1 MTLNN
6 LFDVAG
12 KVAVVTGGSSG
23 IGAMMAQGLLENG
36 AKVYITA
43 RKADRLHAAAEELS
57 KFGEC
62 IAIPGDMS
70 SVEGIEAF
78 VAEVSRRESK
88 IDILINNAGAN
99 WGAPIEDFPES
110 GWDKVMDINIKSIFF
125 SIQKFLP
132 LLKAAGTAEDPARVI
147 NIASINGIRNSGMP
161 TYAYSASKSGVIH
174 LTEHLATDLA
184 SSNVNVNAIAPGLFP
199 SNMTKQ
205 IVENDGMTTAA
216 IARIPRGRMGKPED
230 IAGTAIFLSSQASAW
245 VTGHTIVLDG
255 GMIATA

>member
-78 VAEVSRRESK
+78 VAEVSSRESK

-99 WGAPIEDFPES
+99 WAAPIADFPEV

-125 SIQKFLP
+125 SIQKFLT

>member
-62 IAIPGDMS
+62 ITIPGDMS

-78 VAEVSRRESK
+78 VAEVSSRESK

-99 WGAPIEDFPES
+99 WAAPIADFPEV

>member
-1 MTLNN
+1 
-6 LFDVAG
+6 
-12 KVAVVTGGSSG
+12 
-23 IGAMMAQGLLENG
+23 
-36 AKVYITA
+36 
-43 RKADRLHAAAEELS
+43 
-57 KFGEC
+57 
-62 IAIPGDMS
+62 
-70 SVEGIEAF
+70 
-78 VAEVSRRESK
+78 
-88 IDILINNAGAN
+88 
-99 WGAPIEDFPES
+99 
-110 GWDKVMDINIKSIFF
+110 MDINIKSIFF

-184 SSNVNVNAIAPGLFP
+184 SSNVNVNAIAPGLLP

>member
-1 MTLNN
+1 MKA
-6 LFDVAG
+6 LFDVSG

-23 IGAMMAQGLLENG
+23 IGAMMARGLVENG

-43 RKADRLHAAAEELS
+43 RKVERLMEMAEELS
-57 KFGEC
+57 QFGDC
-62 IAIPGDMS
+62 TAIPADLSNVGA
-70 SVEGIEAF
+70 IEEL
-78 VAEVSRRESK
+78 VAAITAKEDH

-99 WGAPIEDFPES
+99 WAAPIEDFPEA

-125 SIQKFLP
+125 ATQKFLP
-132 LLKAAGTAEDPARVI
+132 LLKASGNAEDPARVI

-184 SSNVNVNAIAPGLFP
+184 SYHINVNAIAPGFFP

-205 IVENDGMTTAA
+205 IVDNDGMTKMA
-216 IARIPRGRMGKPED
+216 ISQIPRGRMGSPED
-230 IAGTAIFLSSQASAW
+230 IAGTALYLCSRASAW
-245 VTGHTIVLDG
+245 VIGQTIVLDG
-255 GMIATA
+255 GMISRP

>member
-43 RKADRLHAAAEELS
+43 RKADRLMAAAEELS

-62 IAIPGDMS
+62 SAIPGDMS

-78 VAEVSRRESK
+78 VAEVSSHESK
-88 IDILINNAGAN
+88 VDILINNAGAN
-99 WGAPIEDFPES
+99 WAAPIADFPEV

-125 SIQKFLP
+125 AIQKFLP
-132 LLKAAGTAEDPARVI
+132 LLKAAGTADDPARVI

-184 SSNVNVNAIAPGLFP
+184 SQNINVNAIAPGLFP

-230 IAGTAIFLSSQASAW
+230 IAGTAIFLSSAASAW
-245 VTGHTIVLDG
+245 LTGQAIVLDG
-255 GMIATA
+255 GMISTA